1 MTSPTHTTDSIAQP
15 FASTIPC
22 AAMIFPPLFQFAGA
36 WRHPGN
42 RTDWLRTSFWTDL
55 GRQLEADGYD
65 MLFVPDAMAMAR
77 GHDGTTDAVIS
88 VGAKGGIYLDPV
100 TVMSTVAAVTT
111 QLRLGCTLSTS
122 FVPAYD
128 IARRIAT
135 LHQLSGGRAAW
146 NIVTSAYDYEA
157 QNMGLPRLEPKADRY
172 RKADRVTQEVLELW
186 QSFPDEALWMDTETG
201 RFADPSRIQPT
212 GDGVGPLTL
221 PGDVEGYRPM
231 LLQAG
236 ASPTGLD
243 FAARWAD
250 ATFMVAANGAQAQQV
265 RADLRARAAQAGRD
279 PNTITTLMGVQP
291 IVAETQTA
299 AENKLQELQD
309 LIEPAEAWQDLATLF
324 RADQNDWALDDSAAD
339 FLAAQRGATGAE
351 GFENIVAEIVQ
362 DGASTVGELA
372 VLGAIAQFKPLLV
385 GTAESVAQQM
395 LDLVDHG
402 ATDGFMIMG
411 TVVPDSFS
419 DFAPVIR
426 LLNEATKSPGAP
438 SVEPQNFLAR

>member
-1 MTSPTHTTDSIAQP
+1 MTTPQHTIQTTAKP
-15 FASTIPC
+15 FAAAIPC

-55 GRQLEADGYD
+55 GRQLETDGYD

-88 VGAKGGIYLDPV
+88 AGAKGGIYLDPV
-100 TVMSTVAAVTT
+100 TVMTAVAAVTT

-135 LHQLSGGRAAW
+135 LHQLSEGRAAW

-157 QNMGLPRLEPKADRY
+157 QNMGQPRLEPKAERY
-172 RKADRVTQEVLELW
+172 AKADRVTQEVLELW
-186 QSFPDEALWMDTETG
+186 QSFPDEALWIDTDTG
-201 RFADPSRIQPT
+201 RFADPTRIQPT
-212 GDGVGPLTL
+212 RSGVGPLTL
-221 PGDVEGYRPM
+221 PGDVKGHRPM

-236 ASPTGLD
+236 ASPTGMD

-250 ATFMVAANGAQAQQV
+250 ATFMVAANGAQAQQI
-265 RADLRARAAQAGRD
+265 RADLRTLAAQAGRD
-279 PNTITTLMGVQP
+279 PNALTTLMGVQP
-291 IVAETQTA
+291 IVAETNAA
-299 AENKLQELQD
+299 AERKLQQLKD
-309 LIEPAEAWQDLATLF
+309 LIDPQTAWQDLATLF
-324 RADQNDWALDDSAAD
+324 RADPCDWALSDSAAA
-339 FLAAQRGATGAE
+339 FLQAQRGATGAE
-351 GFENIVAEIVQ
+351 GFENIVAQIV
-362 DGASTVGELA
+362 DEGASTLEELA

-385 GTAESVAQQM
+385 GDASSVAQQM
-395 LDLVDHG
+395 LDLVGQG

-411 TVVPDSFS
+411 TVVPESFT
-419 DFAPVIR
+419 DFAPVIQ
-426 LLNEATKSPGAP
+426 LL
-438 SVEPQNFLAR
+438 QNAGSSTHSTDAAEQSAR

>member
-1 MTSPTHTTDSIAQP
+1 MTSPNQTTRSVAKS
-15 FASTIPC
+15 FATSIPC

-42 RTDWLRTSFWTDL
+42 RTDWLRTSFWSDL

-88 VGAKGGIYLDPV
+88 ASAKGGIYLDPI
-100 TVMSTVAAVTT
+100 TVMSAVAAVTT
-111 QLRLGCTLSTS
+111 HLRLGCTLSTS

-157 QNMGLPRLEPKADRY
+157 QNMGLPRLAPKADRY
-172 RKADRVTQEVLELW
+172 RQADRVTQQVVDLW
-186 QSFPDEALWMDTETG
+186 RSFPHEALLVDTETG
-201 RFADPSRIQPT
+201 RFADPTRIQPT

-221 PGDVEGYRPM
+221 PGDVDGYRPM

-236 ASPTGLD
+236 ASPTGMD

-250 ATFMVAANGAQAQQV
+250 ATFMVAANGAQAQLI
-265 RADLRARAAQAGRD
+265 RAELRDRAARAGRD

-291 IVAETQTA
+291 IVAETEAA
-299 AENKLQELQD
+299 AEHKLQRLQD
-309 LIEPAEAWQDLATLF
+309 LIDPASAWQDLATLF
-324 RADQNDWALDDSAAD
+324 RADPDDWALTDSASE
-339 FLAAQRGATGAE
+339 FLQAQRGATGAE
-351 GFENIVAEIVQ
+351 GFENIVAEIVR
-362 DGASTVGELA
+362 DGASTIEELA
-372 VLGAIAQFKPLLV
+372 VVGAIAQFKPLLV
-385 GTAESVAQQM
+385 GTAESVAQHM
-395 LDLVDHG
+395 LDLVDQG

-411 TVVPDSFS
+411 TVVPESFT

-426 LLNEATKSPGAP
+426 LLEQATSNQSVPATSP
-438 SVEPQNFLAR
+438 RT